1 MIQHWLVRSGR
12 VGRRGRLK
20 NGDGLEKDE
29 LRNKEGGGEE
39 HKEMVENEMG
49 HGNMVL
55 GNEELN
61 KLHNDI
67 N

>member
-1 MIQHWLVRSGR
+1 MGMGWKKMKWTFTAI
-12 VGRRGRLK
+12 
-20 NGDGLEKDE
+20 DE